1 MEDAQLPSG
10 LLEICVLVG
19 PPVDDIRE
27 IDKVAQKGIRSLQ
40 VVEPE
45 ITSVFVPP
53 FVSKEDAQSSSAVQN
68 PYQRVARRRSFR
80 KKKERPKA
88 ESGTGNNVDHR
99 ETTTEEIS
107 VPKDVD
113 LIGLP
118 QLCFPGGLQV
128 TFEPK
133 EEHFH
138 SLIFTDVLGN
148 RTYGVVVQFSR
159 SIQDAL
165 GLSNGQAYWDSSTSS
180 TKTYEA
186 YVPFAICVISRY
198 PYYNSLKDCL
208 SCLLPQLKSSRNVS
222 FDDRIKEFAAKL
234 SLIPCPPPGPLH
246 LVYSMK
252 PLQIF
257 FPSREDLE
265 SPIIDLDLH
274 LPFLCFSPKQVLQIM
289 ACILTEQRLVFFS
302 SDFALLTLVAECFM
316 VFLHP
321 IKWQHTFVP
330 ILSHHMLDFIMAPT
344 SFLMGCHLDHYK
356 EVSKEGEDLILIDID
371 NGNIAFSGNGADP
384 EDCDV
389 PDMPVVP
396 AETFIGC
403 MENIQLHYDLEQ
415 SHRSATLDIGEQRL
429 RRRLW
434 QQNLNSEIQENT
446 MQLMVDIFRDVKAH
460 LNYEHRVFNSR
471 EFLKTRSPGDQAF
484 YKKVLDTYMFNSFLK
499 ARLCKKMDDYT
510 RMELSTSSDI
520 DGRSTMFFENPRRR
534 ATERMKRFRPEHMF
548 SKKLVISMPNLQT
561 IKMTDVPAGSL
572 SLRRPQQENGY
583 HVMGKAV
590 HTFRLP
596 EVAFPLSARCVQTYY
611 TEFTNYLSKEI
622 SALPP
627 ESSTLLARYYYLR
640 GLVGLM
646 QGKLLA
652 ALSDFQKLYKT
663 DLRIFPMEL
672 VRKVVLSL
680 PAAERQK
687 ADCRPELK
695 RLIGQ
700 VLDKEREVPRADER
714 VKKFELPKTHLHL
727 EDFVRRIQESGI
739 VKDIDTIHRLFDA
752 LTVGYQKQIDP
763 DIFRDFYNCWKE
775 TEAEAEE
782 VNLPA
787 VVAEKLDQ
795 NEFVY
800 KLSSSVKTNLGVG
813 KIAMTQKRLFLLI
826 EGRQSY
832 EEIVI
837 FRNIEDVKISTSA
850 FLLLRIQSLRIK
862 ASTRK
867 DVFEANLKS
876 ECELWQM
883 MIKEMWAGRNMA
895 DSHKDPQ
902 YVQEALTNVLLM
914 NAVVGALQTA
924 KSIYAASKLSY
935 FDKMRNEVSTIPMT
949 TAETLKHRI
958 NPCAGEMVPQSVDVM
973 LYTPGQLD
981 ASLRDDCPKLWCA
994 LGEGKVVVFN
1004 ASTWSIQQHCLK
1016 VGNASLRCMVGVEQ
1030 SQVWIGSSDSMIYII
1045 NTHSMSCNKQLN
1057 DHQGELVDIVM
1068 DGNDKQKRFA
1078 YSCSTDGR
1086 VIVWEVST
1094 LKIQHKFQLQFED
1107 ITSMKMYNDLLLYCT
1122 KDLVLVTNKRRDYC
1136 LKLEIT
1142 ENLRKISSAFYSIQL
1157 FPEKSQLWVSCKGGN
1172 EVCVYDMREFS
1183 RPPHKILLQDCAVI
1197 TCMLKVKQQIWVGSK
1212 GISQGKSKGKIY
1224 VIDAEKKTVEKELV
1238 AHLDVVKSLCSAE
1251 DRYVLSGSGDQDGK
1265 VAIWKVE

>member
-19 PPVDDIRE
+19 PPIDDIRD
-27 IDKVAQKGIRSLQ
+27 IDKVAQKGIRSLK
-40 VVEPE
+40 VLEPE

-53 FVSKEDAQSSSAVQN
+53 FVLKEEAQSSTAVQS
-68 PYQRVARRRSFR
+68 PYQRVAKRRSFR
-80 KKKERPKA
+80 KKKERPKV
-88 ESGTGNNVDHR
+88 ESGTGNNADYR

-107 VPKDVD
+107 VPKDID

-118 QLCFPGGLQV
+118 QLCFPGGMQV
-128 TFEPK
+128 TLEPK
-133 EEHFH
+133 EERFH

-148 RTYGVVVQFSR
+148 RTYGVVAQFSR
-159 SIQDAL
+159 AIQDSL
-165 GLSNGQAYWDSSTSS
+165 GMSNGQAYWDSTSS

-208 SCLLPQLKSSRNVS
+208 SCLLSQLKSSRNVS

-246 LVYSMK
+246 LVFSMK
-252 PLQIF
+252 PLQIV

-274 LPFLCFSPKQVLQIM
+274 LPFICFTPKQVLQIM
-289 ACILTEQRLVFFS
+289 ACILTEQRIVFFS
-302 SDFALLTLVAECFM
+302 SDFALLTLIAESFM
-316 VFLHP
+316 VYLHP

-330 ILSHHMLDFIMAPT
+330 ILSQHMLDFIMAPT

-356 EVSKEGEDLILIDID
+356 EVCKEGEDLVLIDID
-371 NGNIAFSGNGADP
+371 NGNISFSEMDS
-384 EDCDV
+384 EDCEV
-389 PDMPVVP
+389 PDMPVMA
-396 AETFIGC
+396 AESFIC
-403 MENIQLHYDLEQ
+403 SMENVPLHYDLEQ
-415 SHRSATLDIGEQRL
+415 AHRTATLDIGEQRL

-434 QQNLNSEIQENT
+434 QQNLNSEIQEIT
-446 MQLMVDIFRDVKAH
+446 LQLIVDIFRDVKAH

-484 YKKVLDTYMFNSFLK
+484 YRKVLDTYMFNSFLK
-499 ARLCKKMDDYT
+499 ARLSKKMDDYT
-510 RMELSTSSDI
+510 RMELSTSSEI
-520 DGRSTMFFENPRRR
+520 DGRR
-534 ATERMKRFRPEHMF
+534 ATEKLKRFRPEHMF
-548 SKKLVISMPNLQT
+548 SKKLVISMPNLT
-561 IKMTDVPAGSL
+561 TMKMTDVPPGPL
-572 SLRRPQQENGY
+572 SLRRPPQENGY
-583 HVMGKAV
+583 YITGKAV

-596 EVAFPLSARCVQTYY
+596 EVAFPLSSRCVQTYY

-622 SALPP
+622 SAAPP
-627 ESSTLLARYYYLR
+627 ENSTLLARYYYLR

-646 QGKLLA
+646 QGKLLS

-680 PAAERQK
+680 PAGERQK

-700 VLDKEREVPRADER
+700 VLDKEREVHRADDH

-739 VKDIDTIHRLFDA
+739 VKDTDTIHRLFDA

-763 DIFRDFYNCWKE
+763 DIFKDFYNCWKE

-782 VNLPA
+782 VVLPP

-832 EEIVI
+832 EEIAI

-902 YVQEALTNVLLM
+902 YIQEALTNVLLM

-935 FDKMRNEVSTIPMT
+935 FDKMRNEVSTVPMT

-958 NPCAGEMVPQSVDVM
+958 NPCAGETVPQSVDVL

-994 LGEGKVVVFN
+994 LGEGKVVIFN

-1016 VGNASLRCMVGVEQ
+1016 VGNAKLRCMVGVEQ

-1068 DGNDKQKRFA
+1068 DGSDKQKRLA

-1086 VIVWEVST
+1086 VIVWDVGT
-1094 LKIQHKFQLQFED
+1094 LKIQHRFQLQHQD
-1107 ITSMKMYNDLLLYCT
+1107 ITSMKLHNDLLLYCT
-1122 KDLVLVTNKRRDYC
+1122 KDLVFVTNKRKDYC

-1142 ENLRKISSAFYSIQL
+1142 ENLRKIGSTFYSIQL

-1172 EVCVYDMREFS
+1172 EICVFDTREFS
-1183 RPPHKILLQDCAVI
+1183 RPPHKILLQDCSVI
-1197 TCMLKVKQQIWVGSK
+1197 MCMLKVKQQIWVGSR

-1224 VIDAEKKTVEKELV
+1224 VIDAEKKSVEKELV
-1238 AHLDVVKSLCSAE
+1238 AHIDVVKSLCSAE

>member
-19 PPVDDIRE
+19 PPIDDLRD
-27 IDKVAQKGIRSLQ
+27 IDKVAQKGIRSLK
-40 VVEPE
+40 VLEPE
-45 ITSVFVPP
+45 IASVFVPP
-53 FVSKEDAQSSSAVQN
+53 FVSKEEAQSSTAAQS
-68 PYQRVARRRSFR
+68 PYQRVAKRRSFR
-80 KKKERPKA
+80 KKKERPKV
-88 ESGTGNNVDHR
+88 ESGTGNNADHR

-107 VPKDVD
+107 VPKDID

-118 QLCFPGGLQV
+118 QLCFPGGMQV
-128 TFEPK
+128 TLAPK
-133 EEHFH
+133 EERFHF
-138 SLIFTDVLGN
+138 LIFTDVLGT
-148 RTYGVVVQFSR
+148 RTYGVVAQFFR
-159 SIQDAL
+159 AIQDSL
-165 GLSNGQAYWDSSTSS
+165 GMSNGQAYWDSTSS

-208 SCLLPQLKSSRNVS
+208 SCLLSQLKSSRNVS

-246 LVYSMK
+246 LVFSMK
-252 PLQIF
+252 PLQIV

-274 LPFLCFSPKQVLQIM
+274 LPFLCFTPKQVLQIM
-289 ACILTEQRLVFFS
+289 ACILTEQRIVFFS
-302 SDFALLTLVAECFM
+302 SDFALLTLIAECFM
-316 VFLHP
+316 VYLHP

-330 ILSHHMLDFIMAPT
+330 ILSQHMLDFIMAPT

-356 EVSKEGEDLILIDID
+356 EVCKEGEDLVLIDID
-371 NGNIAFSGNGADP
+371 NGNISFSWNERDC
-384 EDCDV
+384 EDCEV
-389 PDMPVVP
+389 PDMPVMA
-396 AETFIGC
+396 AESFISS
-403 MENIQLHYDLEQ
+403 MENLPLHYDLEQ
-415 SHRSATLDIGEQRL
+415 AHRTATLDIGEQRL

-434 QQNLNSEIQENT
+434 QQNLNGEIQEIAL
-446 MQLMVDIFRDVKAH
+446 QLIVDIFRDVKAH

-484 YKKVLDTYMFNSFLK
+484 YRKVLDTYMFNSFLK
-499 ARLCKKMDDYT
+499 ARLSKKMDDYT
-510 RMELSTSSDI
+510 RMELSTSSEI
-520 DGRSTMFFENPRRR
+520 DGRR
-534 ATERMKRFRPEHMF
+534 ATEKLKRFRPEHMF
-548 SKKLVISMPNLQT
+548 SKKLVISMPNLT
-561 IKMTDVPAGSL
+561 TMKMTDVPPGPL

-583 HVMGKAV
+583 YVTGKAV

-596 EVAFPLSARCVQTYY
+596 EVAFPLSSRCVQTYY

-622 SALPP
+622 SAAPP
-627 ESSTLLARYYYLR
+627 ENSTLLARYYYLR

-646 QGKLLA
+646 QGKLLS

-672 VRKVVLSL
+672 VRKVVLCL
-680 PAAERQK
+680 PAGERQK

-700 VLDKEREVPRADER
+700 VLDKEREVHRADDH

-739 VKDIDTIHRLFDA
+739 VKDTDTIHRLFDA

-763 DIFRDFYNCWKE
+763 DIFKDFYNCWKE

-782 VNLPA
+782 VVLPS
-787 VVAEKLDQ
+787 VVAENLDQ

-832 EEIVI
+832 EEIAI

-902 YVQEALTNVLLM
+902 YIQEALTNVLLM

-958 NPCAGEMVPQSVDVM
+958 NPCAGETVPQAVDVL

-994 LGEGKVVVFN
+994 LGEGKVVIFN

-1016 VGNASLRCMVGVEQ
+1016 VGSAKLRCMVGVEQ
-1030 SQVWIGSSDSMIYII
+1030 NQVWIGSSDSMIYII

-1068 DGNDKQKRFA
+1068 DGSDKQKSLA

-1086 VIVWEVST
+1086 VLVWDVST
-1094 LKIQHKFQLQFED
+1094 LKIQHRFQLQHPD
-1107 ITSMKMYNDLLLYCT
+1107 ITSMKLHNDLLLYCT
-1122 KDLVLVTNKRRDYC
+1122 KDLVFVTNKRKDYC

-1142 ENLRKISSAFYSIQL
+1142 ENLRKMSSTFYAIQL

-1172 EVCVYDMREFS
+1172 EVCVFDTREFS

-1197 TCMLKVKQQIWVGSK
+1197 TCILKVKQQIWVGSR
-1212 GISQGKSKGKIY
+1212 GISQGKLKGKIY
-1224 VIDAEKKTVEKELV
+1224 VIDAEKKSVEKELV
-1238 AHLDVVKSLCSAE
+1238 AHIDVVKSLCSAE

>member
-19 PPVDDIRE
+19 PPIDDLRD
-27 IDKVAQKGIRSLQ
+27 IDKVAQKGIRSLKIL
-40 VVEPE
+40 EPE
-45 ITSVFVPP
+45 IASVFVPP
-53 FVSKEDAQSSSAVQN
+53 FVSKEEAQSSTAVQS
-68 PYQRVARRRSFR
+68 PYQRVAKRRSFR
-80 KKKERPKA
+80 KKKERPKV
-88 ESGTGNNVDHR
+88 ESGTGNNADHR
-99 ETTTEEIS
+99 ETSTEEFS
-107 VPKDVD
+107 VPKDID

-118 QLCFPGGLQV
+118 QLCFPAGMQV
-128 TFEPK
+128 TLAPK
-133 EEHFH
+133 EERFHF
-138 SLIFTDVLGN
+138 LIFTDVLGN
-148 RTYGVVVQFSR
+148 RTYGVVAQFSR
-159 SIQDAL
+159 AIQDSF
-165 GLSNGQAYWDSSTSS
+165 GMSNGQAYWDSTSS

-208 SCLLPQLKSSRNVS
+208 SCLLSQLKSSRNVS

-246 LVYSMK
+246 LVFSMK
-252 PLQIF
+252 PLQIV

-274 LPFLCFSPKQVLQIM
+274 LPFLCFTPKQVLQIM
-289 ACILTEQRLVFFS
+289 ACILTEQRIVFFS
-302 SDFALLTLVAECFM
+302 KDFALLTLVAECFM
-316 VFLHP
+316 VYLHP

-330 ILSHHMLDFIMAPT
+330 ILSQHMLDFIMAPT

-356 EVSKEGEDLILIDID
+356 EVCKEGEDLVLIDID
-371 NGNIAFSGNGADP
+371 NGNISFSWNERDC
-384 EDCDV
+384 EDCEV
-389 PDMPVVP
+389 PDMPVMA
-396 AETFIGC
+396 AESFIC
-403 MENIQLHYDLEQ
+403 SMENLPLHYDLEQ
-415 SHRSATLDIGEQRL
+415 AHRTATLDIGEQRL

-434 QQNLNSEIQENT
+434 QQNLNGEIQEIAL
-446 MQLMVDIFRDVKAH
+446 QLIVDIFRDVKAH

-471 EFLKTRSPGDQAF
+471 EFLKTRIPGDQAF
-484 YKKVLDTYMFNSFLK
+484 YRKVLDTYMFNSFLK
-499 ARLCKKMDDYT
+499 ARLSKKMDDYT
-510 RMELSTSSDI
+510 RMELSTSSEI
-520 DGRSTMFFENPRRR
+520 DGRR
-534 ATERMKRFRPEHMF
+534 ATEKLKRFRPEHMF
-548 SKKLVISMPNLQT
+548 SKKLVISMPNLT
-561 IKMTDVPAGSL
+561 TMKMTDIPPGPQ

-583 HVMGKAV
+583 YVTGKAV
-590 HTFRLP
+590 HMFRLP
-596 EVAFPLSARCVQTYY
+596 EVAFPLSSRCVQTYY

-622 SALPP
+622 SSAPP
-627 ESSTLLARYYYLR
+627 ENSMLLARYYYLR

-646 QGKLLA
+646 QGKLLS

-672 VRKVVLSL
+672 VRKVVLCL
-680 PAAERQK
+680 PAGERQK

-700 VLDKEREVPRADER
+700 VLDKEREVHRADDH

-739 VKDIDTIHRLFDA
+739 VKDTDTIHRLFDA

-763 DIFRDFYNCWKE
+763 DIFKDFYNCWKE

-782 VNLPA
+782 VVLPS
-787 VVAEKLDQ
+787 VVAENLDQ

-832 EEIVI
+832 EEIAI

-902 YVQEALTNVLLM
+902 YIQEALTNVLLM

-958 NPCAGEMVPQSVDVM
+958 NPCAGETVPQAVDVL

-1016 VGNASLRCMVGVEQ
+1016 VGSAKLRCMVGVEQ
-1030 SQVWIGSSDSMIYII
+1030 NQVWIGSSDSMIYII
-1045 NTHSMSCNKQLN
+1045 NTHSMSCNKQLS

-1068 DGNDKQKRFA
+1068 DGSDKQKRLA

-1086 VIVWEVST
+1086 VLVWDVGT
-1094 LKIQHKFQLQFED
+1094 LKIQHRFQLQHQD
-1107 ITSMKMYNDLLLYCT
+1107 VTSMKLHNDLLLYCT
-1122 KDLVLVTNKRRDYC
+1122 KDLVFVTNKRKDYC

-1142 ENLRKISSAFYSIQL
+1142 ENLRKMSSTFYSIQL

-1172 EVCVYDMREFS
+1172 EVCVFDTREFS
-1183 RPPHKILLQDCAVI
+1183 RPPHKILLQDCSVI
-1197 TCMLKVKQQIWVGSK
+1197 TCMLKVKQQIWVGSR

-1224 VIDAEKKTVEKELV
+1224 VIDAEKKSVEKELV
-1238 AHLDVVKSLCSAE
+1238 AHIDVVKSLCSAE

>member
-1 MEDAQLPSG
+1 M
-10 LLEICVLVG
+10 
-19 PPVDDIRE
+19 
-27 IDKVAQKGIRSLQ
+27 K
-40 VVEPE
+40 
-45 ITSVFVPP
+45 
-53 FVSKEDAQSSSAVQN
+53 N
-68 PYQRVARRRSFR
+68 
-80 KKKERPKA
+80 
-88 ESGTGNNVDHR
+88 
-99 ETTTEEIS
+99 
-107 VPKDVD
+107 
-113 LIGLP
+113 
-118 QLCFPGGLQV
+118 
-128 TFEPK
+128 
-133 EEHFH
+133 
-138 SLIFTDVLGN
+138 
-148 RTYGVVVQFSR
+148 
-159 SIQDAL
+159 
-165 GLSNGQAYWDSSTSS
+165 
-180 TKTYEA
+180 
-186 YVPFAICVISRY
+186 
-198 PYYNSLKDCL
+198 CL
-208 SCLLPQLKSSRNVS
+208 SCLLSQLKSSRNVS

-234 SLIPCPPPGPLH
+234 CLIPCPPPGPLH
-246 LVYSMK
+246 LVFSMK
-252 PLQIF
+252 PLQIV

-274 LPFLCFSPKQVLQIM
+274 LPFLCFTPKQVLQIM
-289 ACILTEQRLVFFS
+289 ACILTEQRIVFFS

-316 VFLHP
+316 VYLHP

-356 EVSKEGEDLILIDID
+356 EVCKEGEDLALIDID
-371 NGNIAFSGNGADP
+371 NGNIAFSGNEMDS
-384 EDCDV
+384 EDGEV
-389 PDMPVVP
+389 PDMPVMA
-396 AETFIGC
+396 AESFIC
-403 MENIQLHYDLEQ
+403 SMENLPLHYDLEQ
-415 SHRSATLDIGEQRL
+415 SHRITALDIGEQRL

-434 QQNLNSEIQENT
+434 QQNLNSEIQEIAL
-446 MQLMVDIFRDVKAH
+446 QLIVDIFRDVKAH

-471 EFLKTRSPGDQAF
+471 EFLKSRSPGDQAF
-484 YKKVLDTYMFNSFLK
+484 YRKVLDTYMFNSFLK
-499 ARLCKKMDDYT
+499 ARLSKKMDDYT
-510 RMELSTSSDI
+510 RMELSTSSEI
-520 DGRSTMFFENPRRR
+520 DGRR
-534 ATERMKRFRPEHMF
+534 ATEKLKRFRPEHMF
-548 SKKLVISMPNLQT
+548 SKKLVISMPNLPT
-561 IKMTDVPAGSL
+561 TKMTDVPPGPM
-572 SLRRPQQENGY
+572 SLRRPQQENGHY
-583 HVMGKAV
+583 VPGKAV

-596 EVAFPLSARCVQTYY
+596 EVAFPLSSRCVQTYY

-622 SALPP
+622 SAAPP
-627 ESSTLLARYYYLR
+627 ENSTLLARYYYLR

-646 QGKLLA
+646 QGKLLS

-680 PAAERQK
+680 PVGERQK

-700 VLDKEREVPRADER
+700 VLDKEREVPRADDR

-739 VKDIDTIHRLFDA
+739 VKDTDTIHRLFDS

-782 VNLPA
+782 VVLPS

-832 EEIVI
+832 EEIAI

-902 YVQEALTNVLLM
+902 YIQEALTNVLLM

-958 NPCAGEMVPQSVDVM
+958 NPCAGETVPQSVDVL

-1004 ASTWSIQQHCLK
+1004 ASTWSIQQHGLR
-1016 VGNASLRCMVGVEQ
+1016 VGSAKLRCMVGVEQ

-1068 DGNDKQKRFA
+1068 DGSDQQKRLA

-1086 VIVWEVST
+1086 VIVWDVST
-1094 LKIQHKFQLQFED
+1094 LKIQHRFQLQYQD
-1107 ITSMKMYNDLLLYCT
+1107 ITSMKLHNDLLLYCT
-1122 KDLVLVTNKRRDYC
+1122 KDLVLVTNKRKEYC
-1136 LKLEIT
+1136 FKLEVT
-1142 ENLRKISSAFYSIQL
+1142 ENLRKIGSTFYSIQL

-1172 EVCVYDMREFS
+1172 EICVFDVREFS
-1183 RPPHKILLQDCAVI
+1183 RPPYKILLQDCSVI
-1197 TCMLKVKQQIWVGSK
+1197 TCLLKVKQQIWVGSR

-1238 AHLDVVKSLCSAE
+1238 AHIDLVKSLCSAE

>member
-1 MEDAQLPSG
+1 MEDTQLPSG

-19 PPVDDIRE
+19 PSVDDIRE

-40 VVEPE
+40 AVEPE
-45 ITSVFVPP
+45 ITSAFVPP
-53 FVSKEDAQSSSAVQN
+53 FVSKEEAQNSSAAQS
-68 PYQRVARRRSFR
+68 PYQRVAKRRSFR
-80 KKKERPKA
+80 KKKAERPKV
-88 ESGTGNNVDHR
+88 ESGNSNNV
-99 ETTTEEIS
+99 EPTTEEIS
-107 VPKDVD
+107 VPKDID

-128 TFEPK
+128 TLEPK

-148 RTYGVVVQFSR
+148 RSYGVVVQFSR
-159 SIQDAL
+159 SFQDTL
-165 GLSNGQAYWDSSTSS
+165 GPSNGQVYWDSSSS
-180 TKTYEA
+180 ITKTYEA
-186 YVPFAICVISRY
+186 YVFFAICVISRY
-198 PYYNSLKDCL
+198 PYYNALKDCL
-208 SCLLPQLKSSRNVS
+208 SCLLPQLKPSRSVS
-222 FDDRIKEFAAKL
+222 LDDRIKEFAAKL

-246 LVYSMK
+246 LVFNMK
-252 PLQIF
+252 PLQIV
-257 FPSREDLE
+257 FPSREELE

-289 ACILTEQRLVFFS
+289 ACILTEQRIVFFS
-302 SDFALLTLVAECFM
+302 SDFALLTLIAESFM
-316 VFLHP
+316 VYLHP

-356 EVSKEGEDLILIDID
+356 EVCKEGEDLILIDID
-371 NGNIAFSGNGADP
+371 NGNISCSGNRIDSD
-384 EDCDV
+384 DCDV
-389 PDMPVVP
+389 PDMPVMA
-396 AETFIGC
+396 AETFIC
-403 MENIQLHYDLEQ
+403 SMENLLLHYDLEQ
-415 SHRSATLDIGEQRL
+415 SHRSTTLDIGELRL
-429 RRRLW
+429 RRRMW
-434 QQNLNSEIQENT
+434 QQNLNSKIQEIAL
-446 MQLMVDIFRDVKAH
+446 QLIVDVFRDVKAH

-471 EFLKTRSPGDQAF
+471 EFLKSSSPGDQAF
-484 YKKVLDTYMFNSFLK
+484 YRKVLDTYMFNSFLK
-499 ARLCKKMDDYT
+499 ARLSKKMDDYA
-510 RMELSTSSDI
+510 RMELSSSSGI
-520 DGRSTMFFENPRRR
+520 DGRSTLPLENTRQR
-534 ATERMKRFRPEHMF
+534 ATEKMKRFRPEHMF

-561 IKMTDVPAGSL
+561 IKMADVPQGPM
-572 SLRRPQQENGY
+572 SLRRPLQENGY
-583 HVMGKAV
+583 NLTGKTV

-627 ESSTLLARYYYLR
+627 ENSTLLARYYYLR

-646 QGKLLA
+646 QGKLLG

-700 VLDKEREVPRADER
+700 VLDKEREVPRADDR

-782 VNLPA
+782 VDLPSG
-787 VVAEKLDQ
+787 VAERLDQ

-813 KIAMTQKRLFLLI
+813 KIAMTQKRLFILL

-832 EEIVI
+832 EEIAI

-862 ASTRK
+862 VSTRK
-867 DVFEANLKS
+867 EVFEANLKS

-949 TAETLKHRI
+949 TADTLKHRI
-958 NPCAGEMVPQSVDVM
+958 NPCAGETVPQSVDVL

-1016 VGNASLRCMVGVEQ
+1016 VGNTKLRCMVGVEQ

-1057 DHQGELVDIVM
+1057 DHHGELVDIVM
-1068 DGNDKQKRFA
+1068 DSSDQQKRLA
-1078 YSCSTDGR
+1078 YSCSTDGK
-1086 VIVWEVST
+1086 VIVWAVST
-1094 LKIQHKFQLQFED
+1094 LKIQHRFQLQYED

-1122 KDLVLVTNKRRDYC
+1122 KDLVVVTNKRREYC

-1172 EVCVYDMREFS
+1172 EICVFDMKDFS
-1183 RPPHKILLQDCAVI
+1183 RPPYKILLQDCSVI

-1212 GISQGKSKGKIY
+1212 GLSQGKQKGKIY
-1224 VIDAEKKTVEKELV
+1224 IIDAERKTVEKELV
-1238 AHLDVVKSLCSAE
+1238 AHIDVVRSLCSAE